1 MRCARTSP
9 VPCGSPK
16 QSFPIAS
23 RTNASSGTW
32 GVHRRLIVATD
43 EAWPPALRCRQP
55 RREGGLPPSRGTAAT
70 VQGHTVAPVSDR
82 AIDRRAYLQEP
93 ANLTRERVALQKR
106 ARDITRGDKPVTD
119 LAGPGA
125 RNIPTGT
132 NGRLGHANSRHPR
145 HVTEV
150 VEAGAIDRLLVLQV
164 SRRE

>member
-1 MRCARTSP
+1 MARGGSTWVVTDGIVARTKTALSD
-9 VPCGSPK
+9 VVSHVEK
-16 QSFPIAS
+16 AL
-23 RTNASSGTW
+23 SGVVSHVEKVVSHW
-32 GVHRRLIVATD
+32 HRA
-43 EAWPPALRCRQP
+43 
-55 RREGGLPPSRGTAAT
+55 GNTAAT
-70 VQGHTVAPVSDR
+70 VQGNTVAPVSDR

-93 ANLTRERVALQKR
+93 ANLRVTRERVALQKR

-132 NGRLGHANSRHPR
+132 NGRLGHANNRHPR

-150 VEAGAIDRLLVLQV
+150 VEAAVQAGAIDRLLVLQV